1 MIQKIIIL
9 FTISIFSSLPL
20 FSQSKDTGKADI
32 HFSIDSRFGTEK
44 GTFKKTSL
52 KIKDKKKG
60 IGTVEIDIASID
72 TANGKRD
79 DHLRN
84 EDFFDAPKYPKA
96 VMEILSLEI
105 NGTDV
110 KGKGKLTI
118 KGITKDIDFT
128 AVLSKTGE
136 TEIYKGSLKLNR
148 QEYGITYS
156 SFMAGIK
163 DIVTVDFT
171 VTIP

>member
-1 MIQKIIIL
+1 MIQKLIIF
-9 FTISIFSSLPL
+9 FTVSAFSFLPL
-20 FSQSKDTGKADI
+20 FSQSRDSGKADI
-32 HFSIDSRFGTEK
+32 RFSIDTRFGAEK

-72 TANGKRD
+72 TGNGKRD

-96 VMEILSLEI
+96 IMEILSVEI
-105 NGTDV
+105 NGTAL

-118 KGITKDIDFT
+118 KGITKDIEFA
-128 AVLSKTGE
+128 AVLAKNGE
-136 TEIYKGSLKLNR
+136 TETYTGSLKLNR

-156 SFMAGIK
+156 SMMAGIK